1 MARTL
6 ERVEFLFRR
15 QVALETANL
24 SLRETVRRLDP
35 VPARTRNG
43 LQASR
48 PAVSDP
54 QDRRRPTAPDR
65 ALVPSA
71 GHFNAARVPSNAP
84 VWLFLIG
91 TVSQKKLKTL
101 ISTICGA
108 QSSSRGFRPVFILNG
123 SEHIEL
129 MRQYGFTFQVIS
141 AEDYIGMSR
150 SEQIEIF
157 RKKWG
162 AQLCMDLQAAR
173 LAGACRP
180 AHGKPGVSPAEREK
194 GPSGASPEKSD
205 EGASPSG
212 SRAVRKQ
219 RLLVASNA
227 ASDPKGP
234 GRAAS
239 RSKTLR
245 GSRR

>member
-1 MARTL
+1 
-6 ERVEFLFRR
+6 
-15 QVALETANL
+15 
-24 SLRETVRRLDP
+24 
-35 VPARTRNG
+35 
-43 LQASR
+43 
-48 PAVSDP
+48 
-54 QDRRRPTAPDR
+54 
-65 ALVPSA
+65 VPSA

-91 TVSQKKLKTL
+91 TVSQKKLKGL

-108 QSSSRGFRPVFILNG
+108 QSSSRGFRPVFILDG

-157 RKKWG
+157 RTKWG

-180 AHGKPGVSPAEREK
+180 AHGKPGGSPAEQEETSRRDF
-194 GPSGASPEKSD
+194 SQKSD
-205 EGASPSG
+205 EGTSPSR
-212 SRAVRKQ
+212 SRSARKQ
-219 RLLVASNA
+219 RLRVASQA
-227 ASDPKGP
+227 ASDRKTPE
-234 GRAAS
+234 RTAS
-239 RSKTLR
+239 RSKATH
-245 GSRR
+245 GSKH

>member
-1 MARTL
+1 
-6 ERVEFLFRR
+6 
-15 QVALETANL
+15 
-24 SLRETVRRLDP
+24 
-35 VPARTRNG
+35 
-43 LQASR
+43 
-48 PAVSDP
+48 
-54 QDRRRPTAPDR
+54 
-65 ALVPSA
+65 VPSA

-91 TVSQKKLKTL
+91 TISQKKLKGL

-108 QSSSRGFRPVFILNG
+108 QSSSRGFRPVFILDG

-129 MRQYGFTFQVIS
+129 MRQYGFTFQVVS

-162 AQLCMDLQAAR
+162 AQLCMDLQVAR

-180 AHGKPGVSPAEREK
+180 AHGKSDGSPAEQEK
-194 GPSGASPEKSD
+194 DASGASPRKSD
-205 EGASPSG
+205 EATSTSGARS
-212 SRAVRKQ
+212 VRKR

-227 ASDPKGP
+227 APDPTEP
-234 GRAAS
+234 RRAAS
-239 RSKTLR
+239 RSKSVR
-245 GSRR
+245 GSKH

>member
-1 MARTL
+1 
-6 ERVEFLFRR
+6 
-15 QVALETANL
+15 
-24 SLRETVRRLDP
+24 
-35 VPARTRNG
+35 
-43 LQASR
+43 
-48 PAVSDP
+48 
-54 QDRRRPTAPDR
+54 
-65 ALVPSA
+65 VPSA

-84 VWLFLIG
+84 VWLFLLG
-91 TVSQKKLKTL
+91 MVSLKKLKGL

-108 QSSSRGFRPVFILNG
+108 QSSGRGFRPVFILDG

-150 SEQIEIF
+150 SEQLEIF

-162 AQLCMDLQAAR
+162 AQLCMDLRAAR

-180 AHGKPGVSPAEREK
+180 AHENPGGPAEPEK
-194 GPSGASPEKSD
+194 GPSRASPEKSD
-205 EGASPSG
+205 EGISTSG

-227 ASDPKGP
+227 ASDPKEP
-234 GRAAS
+234 RRAVS
-239 RSKTLR
+239 RSKSIR
-245 GSRR
+245 GSKH